1 MPQLGRPR
9 LTKPLASCRADYLHW
24 HAASPTGGG
33 WGGSRSGGEGG
44 LRGEQWGEE
53 EETGNFVR
61 FLRSSMGNKSSKD
74 KAFII
79 LLEALAHMVSLQ
91 LKQVTKPLA
100 SYRAN

>member
-1 MPQLGRPR
+1 MPQLA
-9 LTKPLASCRADYLHW
+9 KPLASSRVDYLHW
-24 HAASPTGGG
+24 HAASPTG
-33 WGGSRSGGEGG
+33 GGSRSGGEGG

-91 LKQVTKPLA
+91 LKQVTKP
-100 SYRAN
+100 S